1 MAKAKATN
9 GRTTAVIAVTVG
21 LAIATAGWG
30 VLRKDV
36 GKNAEAIQGV
46 ERRVDQTETTLEV
59 LTFQIQALSDQS
71 RKTDAKV
78 DILLERSKP

>member
-1 MAKAKATN
+1 MAKQTN

-36 GKNAEAIQGV
+36 GKNAEAIHEV
-46 ERRVDQTETTLEV
+46 ERRVDDTETTLGV
-59 LTFQIQALSDQS
+59 LTFQMQALSDES
-71 RKTDAKV
+71 REMNAKL
-78 DILLERSKP
+78 DTLLERN